1 MMADYD
7 YGNARIRALKSRLL
21 SRKQLDSL
29 AGEDHLTGLIAALI
43 KTTYRKPI
51 ETALTRTSGFDCIS
65 EALHHDLLN
74 ALGKVSGFFD
84 EQAGEMV
91 GIILRRYD
99 IHNLKAILRGL
110 SRHVS
115 PDEILSTTIP
125 VGELTSSILAELARS
140 PDPRAAIDTLAM
152 MGIVF
157 AQPLLRLRA
166 EHPGAGTA
174 EMELALDRWYFQE
187 SYQYLEE
194 ARKAGKNLMDA
205 IQLEADLINLNTMLR
220 FVHFPGE
227 RKFIREWMHID
238 QFDDLLVGPGKLPCP
253 LLYEA
258 SRQDTVEAAVGI
270 FEHTLFHKPL
280 TDGLE
285 NYARSALLSDIE
297 KHLKRFRLH
306 WMASQIIKDPLGIG
320 VLLGYFA
327 LKINEINNI
336 RWIAHGINLGLKP
349 DAIRTELEYPP

>member
-1 MMADYD
+1 MVDFD

-21 SRKQLDSL
+21 SRRQLDSL
-29 AGEDHLTGLIAALI
+29 AVAEHLTGLIAALI
-43 KTTYRKPI
+43 KTAYQKPI
-51 ETALTRTSGFDCIS
+51 ETALTRTSGLDCIT
-65 EALHHDLLN
+65 EALHHNLLDT
-74 ALGKVSGFFD
+74 LGNVSGYFD
-84 EQAGEMV
+84 EQAGEMARIV
-91 GIILRRYD
+91 LRRYD

-115 PDEILSTTIP
+115 ADEILSAMIP
-125 VGELTSSILAELARS
+125 VGELTSSTLAELARS
-140 PDPRAAIDTLAM
+140 PDPRAAMDTMAM
-152 MGIVF
+152 LGMVF

-174 EMELALDRWYFQE
+174 EMELAMDRWYFQE
-187 SYQYLEE
+187 CYQYLEE

-205 IQLEADLINLNTMLR
+205 MQLEADLINLTTMLR

-227 RKFIREWMHID
+227 RKFLREWMHID
-238 QFDDLLVGPGKLPCP
+238 QFDDLLVGPGKLPVAM
-253 LLYEA
+253 LSEA

-270 FEHTLFHKPL
+270 FAGTPYKSPL
-280 TDGLE
+280 KDGLE

-297 KHLKRFRLH
+297 KQLKRYRLH

-336 RWIAHGINLGLKP
+336 RWIAHGINLGLNT